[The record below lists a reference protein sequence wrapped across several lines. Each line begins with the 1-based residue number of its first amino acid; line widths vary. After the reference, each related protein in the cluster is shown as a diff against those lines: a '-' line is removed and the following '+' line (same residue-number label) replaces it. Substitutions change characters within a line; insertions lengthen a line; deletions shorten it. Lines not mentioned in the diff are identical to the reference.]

1 MENEQPFVL
10 LDFDKFKST
19 SECIMNK
26 YGELDVRVIEQKIVE
41 ANYYISKQLDVPL
54 ATKLFYLCRLRS
66 VNGIP
71 VSIDKNYIQYDKVR
85 GLENSDFNNISF
97 YSVLNIKT
105 NIEIKRTEQEILI
118 LEANETEKK
127 LLCLD
132 QDEIVLIKG
141 TGYREDTSKPLDYFE
156 MAAVPTFYHFRSVTN
171 P

>member
-1 MENEQPFVL
+1 METEQPFVL

-19 SECIMNK
+19 SECIINK
-26 YGELDVRVIEQKIVE
+26 YGILDVHIIEQKIIE
-41 ANYYISKQLDVPL
+41 ANYYISRQLDVPL

-71 VSIDKNYIQYDKVR
+71 VSIDKNYIQFDKVR
-85 GLENSDFNNISF
+85 GLENFDFTNVSF
-97 YSVLNIKT
+97 YSILNKEM

-118 LEANETEKK
+118 LEANEHEKE

-132 QDEIVLIKG
+132 QNEIVLIKG
-141 TGYREDTSKPLDYFE
+141 TGYREDTSRPLDYFE